1 MIMLQDKKLDHLYK
15 ESIVFI
21 VLKMRFFMTGT
32 DALCN
37 YSVNNRFFS
46 VAPAIRDW
54 AFTVRAVS
62 TN

>member
-1 MIMLQDKKLDHLYK
+1 MLQDKKLDHLYK
-15 ESIVFI
+15 ASIVFI
-21 VLKMRFFMTGT
+21 VLKMRFFMTAT

-37 YSVNNRFFS
+37 YSVKDRFCRLPQRFETG
-46 VAPAIRDW
+46 